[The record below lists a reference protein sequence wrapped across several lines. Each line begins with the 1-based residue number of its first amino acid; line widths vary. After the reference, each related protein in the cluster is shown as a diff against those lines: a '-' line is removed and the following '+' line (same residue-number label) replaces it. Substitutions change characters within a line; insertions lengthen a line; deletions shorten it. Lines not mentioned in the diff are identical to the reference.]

1 MEQAKRLYR
10 SRYDTM
16 IGGVCS
22 GLAQYFNVD
31 ITIIRVVFVI
41 LALFAAGGV
50 VIYIILWIAI
60 PVDPDYSM
68 KNFYTNKY
76 SSQMENENKPNEEQ
90 EAKEGQKEKQKDY
103 NKPFPRAYEKKK
115 SDGNLIAGI
124 VLITLGAMFLIA
136 RFVPRIDFGDLWPI
150 LLILGG
156 ILIMKNNWTKPKD
169 NY

>member
-1 MEQAKRLYR
+1 MEQVKRLYR

-16 IGGVCS
+16 IGGVCG

-60 PVDPDYSM
+60 PINPDYSI
-68 KNFYTNKY
+68 KNFYNNKY
-76 SSQMENENKPNEEQ
+76 STKMENENKPNEEQ
-90 EAKEGQKEKQKDY
+90 EEKEGQKEKQQDF
-103 NKPFPRAYEKKK
+103 NKPFPPAFEKRKT
-115 SDGNLIAGI
+115 DGNLIAGI
-124 VLITLGAMFLIA
+124 VLITLGVMFLIS
-136 RFVPRIDFGDLWPI
+136 RFVPRIDFGDLWPV

-156 ILIMKNNWTKPKD
+156 ILIMKNSWTKPKD